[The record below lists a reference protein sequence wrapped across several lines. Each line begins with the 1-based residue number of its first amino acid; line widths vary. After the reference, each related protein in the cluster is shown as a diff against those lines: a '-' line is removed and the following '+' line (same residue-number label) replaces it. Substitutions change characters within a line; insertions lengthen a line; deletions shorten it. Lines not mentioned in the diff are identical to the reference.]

1 MPSTDDDPPWGL
13 LLLTSPQGNAAVPQG
28 RLMSAT
34 AARDLR
40 KACCMVGP
48 LHIPAKAGNTGR
60 LRPGLALT
68 ALWQGSLRPP
78 PSSCFQLQPG
88 AKSNKD
94 NVTNDNN
101 FLKLTQYW
109 LCLIFFSKHVYI
121 SIVSADHPPP
131 TLQSDGQM
139 SLFNTLMI
147 NHSSLE
153 EPETGLA
160 S

>member
-60 LRPGLALT
+60 LRPGPALT

-101 FLKLTQYW
+101 FLKLTNIGFALYSFQSMCTFPLSPLTTPHQHSRVMAKCHY
-109 LCLIFFSKHVYI
+109 
-121 SIVSADHPPP
+121 SI
-131 TLQSDGQM
+131 L
-139 SLFNTLMI
+139 
-147 NHSSLE
+147 
-153 EPETGLA
+153 
-160 S
+160 